1 MSTPHRQPSLFNTR
15 FLALHLSICIQ
26 ATRSIRKSI
35 RNLQSSVAPAGS
47 AAVLSPSAPSPSHN
61 HKDAVSSD
69 KKEGVETIK
78 KIDSK
83 TAPSNA
89 RLDTVARINGEGR
102 DSNLVKFKLS
112 LMVKLIDAE
121 RWMTRCGFMML
132 VLTILTCLLG
142 TNIQFKGP
150 TMMALFVVG
159 PIADQV
165 TSFFLMQVLSVSIEK
180 VGTSVTKQASASTKI
195 FSSWT
200 RKK

>member
-1 MSTPHRQPSLFNTR
+1 
-15 FLALHLSICIQ
+15 
-26 ATRSIRKSI
+26 
-35 RNLQSSVAPAGS
+35 
-47 AAVLSPSAPSPSHN
+47 
-61 HKDAVSSD
+61 VSSD